1 MRMAWRSVLLVVGLL
16 LLPSM
21 LPAAR
26 AAGETAPGREPA
38 KDNPFA
44 AIIGLH
50 AKVPSEARS
59 ARSLGREREGSG
71 IVIDSS
77 GLVVTIGYL
86 MIEASEIT
94 LDVGGKRVPAS
105 FVAYDHDSG
114 FGLVRAIVPLSVKPM
129 ALGSASALKPG
140 DPLIAASQGGID
152 AAMPVKLVAKERYAA
167 SWEYMLEE
175 ALFTTPP
182 HPLFGGAA
190 LMDRDAKLVG
200 IGSLILQTI
209 PGAPRQAGNLWV
221 PVDRLKPLL
230 GDLLA
235 LGRSS
240 APPRPWLG
248 INAAESTGGI
258 VVALVSPGGPA
269 EAAGLRKGDVIT
281 AIGGTRVADLAR
293 FYRLLWGSGP
303 AGSDIPLTVRQG
315 SDTRQLTIH
324 SVDRLSFL
332 KLKPTL

>member
-1 MRMAWRSVLLVVGLL
+1 MRQPLRSAVVIGAL
-16 LLPSM
+16 LLP
-21 LPAAR
+21 AAAFPSR
-26 AAGETAPGREPA
+26 AAE
-38 KDNPFA
+38 DPFA
-44 AIIGLH
+44 AIVGLH

-86 MIEASEIT
+86 MIEASEVT
-94 LDVGGKRVPAS
+94 LDVGGHSVPAS

-114 FGLVRAIVPLSVKPM
+114 FGLVRAIVPIAVKPM
-129 ALGSASALKPG
+129 ALGSAAVLKAG

-152 AAMPVKLVAKERYAA
+152 AALPVTLAAKERYAA
-167 SWEYMLEE
+167 SWEYMLDE

-190 LMDRDAKLVG
+190 LMDREAKLVG
-200 IGSLILQTI
+200 VGSLILQTI
-209 PGAPRQAGNLWV
+209 PGAAGQPGNLWV
-221 PVDRLKPLL
+221 PIDRLKPLL

-258 VVALVSPGGPA
+258 LVALVSPGGPA
-269 EAAGLRKGDVIT
+269 EAAGLRKGDLIT
-281 AIGGTRVADLAR
+281 AIRGTRVRDLAE
-293 FYRLLWGSGP
+293 FYRLLWAAGP
-303 AGSDIPLTVRQG
+303 AGSDIALTVRQG
-315 SDTRQLTIH
+315 ADSRELTIH

>member
-1 MRMAWRSVLLVVGLL
+1 MRMALRSVLLVAVSLL
-16 LLPSM
+16 LLTA
-21 LPAAR
+21 LAPAAT
-26 AAGETAPGREPA
+26 AAGEPP

-44 AIIGLH
+44 AIVGLH

-59 ARSLGREREGSG
+59 ARSLGRERDGSG

-94 LDVGGKRVPAS
+94 LDIGGRRVPAS

-114 FGLVRAIVPLSVKPM
+114 FGLVRAVVPISVKPM
-129 ALGSASALKPG
+129 ALGSTSGLKPG

-152 AAMPVKLVAKERYAA
+152 AAMPVKLAAKERYAA
-167 SWEYMLEE
+167 SWEYMLDE

-190 LMDRDAKLVG
+190 LMDREAKLVG

-209 PGAPRQAGNLWV
+209 PGAPRQPGNLWV
-221 PVDRLKPLL
+221 PIDRLKPLL

-248 INAAESTGGI
+248 INAAESTAGI
-258 VVALVSPGGPA
+258 VVALVSRDGPA

-293 FYRLLWGSGP
+293 FYKLLWESGP

>member
-1 MRMAWRSVLLVVGLL
+1 MRQPLRFAVVIGTVLLVAAAA
-16 LLPSM
+16 PS
-21 LPAAR
+21 R
-26 AAGETAPGREPA
+26 AA
-38 KDNPFA
+38 DDPFA
-44 AIIGLH
+44 AIAGLH
-50 AKVPSEARS
+50 VKVPSEARS

-94 LDVGGKRVPAS
+94 LDIGGRSVPAS

-114 FGLVRAIVPLSVKPM
+114 FGLVRAIVPVAVKPM
-129 ALGSASALKPG
+129 ALGSSAALKAG
-140 DPLIAASQGGID
+140 DPLIAASRGGID
-152 AAMPVKLVAKERYAA
+152 AALPVKLAAKERYAA
-167 SWEYMLEE
+167 SWEYMLDE

-190 LMDRDAKLVG
+190 LMDREAKLVG
-200 IGSLILQTI
+200 IGSLVLQTV
-209 PGAPRQAGNLWV
+209 PGAARQPGNLWV
-221 PVDRLKPLL
+221 PIDRLKPLL

-258 VVALVSPGGPA
+258 AVALVSPGGPA

-281 AIGGTRVADLAR
+281 AIRGKAVHDLAE
-293 FYRLLWGSGP
+293 FYRLLWGAGP
-303 AGSDIPLTVRQG
+303 AGSDIGLSVRQG
-315 SDTRQLTIH
+315 GDTRELTIH